1 MATEKKLFTAYDGT
15 EITFFPNSHRY
26 QRAGEKTY
34 LLSPSSIVGV
44 LDKSRA
50 LLAWND
56 GLIRKFFQERISES
70 ESYDKGVLSLL
81 VEEALTQRTVKLE
94 EAQDVGSQIHDFAEH
109 YAYLQV
115 MGETLP
121 TRESIEQEIHY
132 DEQVKQGKLA
142 FLDFIKENQVEF
154 VDVENFVYG
163 YVEAI
168 DGSKIFYS
176 GKFDVKMKIK
186 GKRCLGDWKS
196 SKGVYTSQK
205 YQLGGYDLAETQRI
219 NYLKALGKDTSE
231 LEYDS
236 VVIIHIDKNTGMF
249 TIHELS
255 DDERTLCRETFKAL
269 TKVKETE
276 KKLDKWE
283 K

>member
-81 VEEALTQRTVKLE
+81 VEEALTQRAVKLE

-115 MGETLP
+115 MGEMLP